1 MGENE
6 RKKAYCTPLQE
17 VQTKIP
23 KSVTAYTGPYY
34 VFSEVSKSLFIFMQ
48 PIFFVALEKE
58 QESYSHLAVKAGL
71 VSLSLEEL
79 VEDLLVFLVL

>member
-1 MGENE
+1 MKG
-6 RKKAYCTPLQE
+6 KKAYCTPLQE

-48 PIFFVALEKE
+48 SIFFVALEKA
-58 QESYSHLAVKAGL
+58 QVIVLSSCSQSRSCFPLSGGARGGSSCFSRL
-71 VSLSLEEL
+71 VI
-79 VEDLLVFLVL
+79 